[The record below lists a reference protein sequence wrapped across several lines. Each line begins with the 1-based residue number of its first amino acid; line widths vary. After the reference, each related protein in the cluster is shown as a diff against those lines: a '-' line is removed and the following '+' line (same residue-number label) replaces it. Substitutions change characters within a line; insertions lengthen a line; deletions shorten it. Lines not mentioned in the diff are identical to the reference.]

1 MATTD
6 VRTDACRV
14 DAVRVRIDNPSGLDI
29 TLFANESVPV
39 DRASLAEVGT
49 LSGIAD
55 TLGEL
60 NRVRFFGDVEA
71 EIRRCVLTPDF
82 HKGAGIPVGT
92 VIDAHG
98 FVIPRCAGTD
108 IGCGMRLIVT
118 DMTREEFER
127 LGMRLDGILRHAFFE
142 GGRDMP
148 MDPRAGRQCC
158 VKGLPGSKFR
168 HPPAASG
175 VV

>member
-1 MATTD
+1 MAAAD
-6 VRTDACRV
+6 VRVDAYRV

-29 TLFANESVPV
+29 ELFANESVPV

-55 TLGEL
+55 TIGEL
-60 NRVRFFGDVEA
+60 NRIRFFGDVEA

-92 VIDAHG
+92 VMDAHG

-118 DMTREEFER
+118 DMAREEFER
-127 LGMRLDGILRHAFFE
+127 LGMRLDGILRMRFSKADAT
-142 GGRDMP
+142 RRWT
-148 MDPRAGRQCC
+148 PRAGRRCC
-158 VKGLPGSKFR
+158 EKGLRG
-168 HPPAASG
+168 
-175 VV
+175 

>member
-1 MATTD
+1 MSKID
-6 VRTDACRV
+6 VRV
-14 DAVRVRIDNPSGLDI
+14 DVRGVDGVRVRIDTPSGLDI
-29 TLFANESVPV
+29 LLFAKESVPV

-55 TLGEL
+55 TLEGL
-60 NRVRFFGDVEA
+60 NRARFFGDFRGD
-71 EIRRCVLTPDF
+71 IRRCVLTPDF

-108 IGCGMRLIVT
+108 IGCGMRLVVT

-127 LGMRLDGILRHAFFE
+127 AGARLDRILRHAFFE
-142 GGRDMP
+142 GGREIP
-148 MDPRAGRQCC
+148 MDPAGR
-158 VKGLPGSKFR
+158 
-168 HPPAASG
+168 AAALRE
-175 VV
+175 